1 MFLFWVLVKLAW
13 PLTLVMRVCLSILV
27 VDSTKLAPQPRL
39 KYTST
44 TFIPTPQGLAHFSGI
59 VNCRSQFVGER
70 LIDRLLTIL
79 ASNNENMEVVIS
91 LEKDVDGVN
100 PAGSTHQSF
109 L

>member
-13 PLTLVMRVCLSILV
+13 PLTLVTRVCLSILV
-27 VDSTKLAPQPRL
+27 VDSTKLAPRHRL

-44 TFIPTPQGLAHFSGI
+44 TFIPHPQGLAHFSRV

-70 LIDRLLTIL
+70 WTDRLLTIPT
-79 ASNNENMEVVIS
+79 SNNENMEVVIS

-100 PAGSTHQSF
+100 PTGSAH
-109 L
+109 